1 MDDNIKEHILD
12 YSIGNNDYWKGK
24 FNCVLE
30 DVQIHNPEMLVYTCF
45 CDDNNEFN
53 FHSYRRWSIYVD
65 IADLMVYIET
75 SKFKT
80 KLIHEVLD
88 ILLNMNHPLYDVIE
102 CELTRG

>member
-12 YSIGNNDYWKGK
+12 YSIGNNDYWKSK

-53 FHSYRRWSIYVD
+53 SYRRWNDIYID
-65 IADLMVYIET
+65 IADLMEYIET
-75 SKFKT
+75 SKFKHEYT
-80 KLIHEVLD
+80 NNKLHI
-88 ILLNMNHPLYDVIE
+88 NKRN
-102 CELTRG
+102 TF